1 MSEIYIGID
10 PGFTETAI
18 VGLREDGEVIAR
30 TVKSR
35 PYQNIYDRIIGL
47 KTMVAYEIGEV
58 INGIGR
64 KCPDAGEVYLGIE
77 EPMGAHKGN
86 GAKIGMAFT
95 ACCFAAN
102 IILHQD
108 DHVYIRKPT
117 QIKKFITGRG
127 NAKKDVIIR
136 EVYKRWGFETDD
148 HNIADAYGLAQMIK
162 QEVQDD
168 GEKKS

>member
-1 MSEIYIGID
+1 
-10 PGFTETAI
+10 
-18 VGLREDGEVIAR
+18 
-30 TVKSR
+30 
-35 PYQNIYDRIIGL
+35 
-47 KTMVAYEIGEV
+47 MVAYEIGEV

-95 ACCFAAN
+95 ACVLAVN
-102 IILHQD
+102 EWID
-108 DHVYIRKPT
+108 SKDGDTVYIHKPT